1 MYAGISH
8 NSVASG
14 GAVIGSHHLKLTLK
28 PGESKSLIFVLGY
41 SENDPE
47 DKWEAPG
54 IIKKDLAHAAI
65 SRFSE
70 DSQVE
75 AALLALKEYWTD
87 LLSRF
92 SVESSEEKLNR
103 MVNIWNQYQCMVTF
117 NMSRSASYFESGT
130 GRGMGFRDSCQD
142 LLGFKRNR
150 RS

>member
-1 MYAGISH
+1 MHTTQSIHRLQDLTPAGMIFLEYTESIEHPETVYAGISH

-70 DSQVE
+70 DSQVK
-75 AALLALKEYWTD
+75 L
-87 LLSRF
+87 RF
-92 SVESSEEKLNR
+92 
-103 MVNIWNQYQCMVTF
+103 WH
-117 NMSRSASYFESGT
+117 
-130 GRGMGFRDSCQD
+130 
-142 LLGFKRNR
+142 
-150 RS
+150 